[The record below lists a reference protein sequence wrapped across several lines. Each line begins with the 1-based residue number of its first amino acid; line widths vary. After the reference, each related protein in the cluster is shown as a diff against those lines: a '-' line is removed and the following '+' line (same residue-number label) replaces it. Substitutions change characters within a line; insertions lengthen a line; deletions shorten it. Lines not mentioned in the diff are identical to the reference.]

1 MKTKLLLTILILYC
15 FTIQAQLNI
24 WTGTVDDKWSDENN
38 WTGTVPTN
46 SDDVLIPSGFAVTL
60 DTPANI
66 LSIEVQ
72 GNSVLNITQ
81 PLTIANPSEFEDNVV
96 VNWVSGDLIGP
107 GILLNSG
114 TINLSASIDISGSVV
129 LNNPGAINLSNGAR
143 IIIGSNSV
151 LNNSGTGI
159 IDFQANGVEITKS
172 GGAPNVLNNYG
183 TIKTSFPS
191 STDEG
196 FIGSQLINIDGVIQV
211 ESGALNFNNTTVNL
225 MSGTY
230 HVFTDASLNLN
241 SPMTASGTLIGNVV
255 GEINWNDDLIVGS
268 TAFLDFSGTETITWN
283 SGDLEGGG
291 VLTNLSVIEKF
302 SGATFIRDGST
313 LENEGEI
320 NLKGDGDIFISANGV
335 INNTINGTIDFQANG
350 SGILFSGGGT
360 MTLNNNGLI
369 QGSLSSGSG
378 LINVIVNNSGTIEVV
393 TNTLNFFGTL
403 NNLSTGIIKGTGIID
418 VPASANFTND
428 GIFAPGASPGTLSV
442 VGNYESTASSV
453 LDLELNGTNQGVDY
467 DLLSIQ
473 GNGIFDGD
481 VQIALGFSP
490 NINDEFIIATTSGSI
505 STCTLPATKTADF
518 GGSTFEF
525 TIVCRNNDEV
535 VLTVTDETLGAISID
550 ENSKPF
556 LLYPNPAEDIVAFS
570 SELINKIE
578 VYDVS
583 GKLLI
588 KSATNSISTKVLPS
602 GIYLVKGITFN
613 NVGIIKKLIKK

>member
-556 LLYPNPAEDIVAFS
+556 LLYPNPTEDIVAFS

>member
-602 GIYLVKGITFN
+602 GIYLVRGITFN
-613 NVGIIKKLIKK
+613 NVGIFKKLIKK